1 MYSAGAYLN
10 FDLVY
15 PSSAIPDDFFPSNV
29 SLYGYKV
36 TYSTVICIQKR
47 YRILQ
52 DFGVWNISYQS
63 VSCVSNWGGFRDA
76 AALGSVKSLG
86 TGACC
91 PGEPQPGNSSA
102 SCPSYSD
109 KNGIP

>member
-36 TYSTVICIQKR
+36 TYTTII
-47 YRILQ
+47 
-52 DFGVWNISYQS
+52 
-63 VSCVSNWGGFRDA
+63 
-76 AALGSVKSLG
+76 
-86 TGACC
+86 
-91 PGEPQPGNSSA
+91 
-102 SCPSYSD
+102 
-109 KNGIP
+109 